1 LESFAIDPPRR
12 PPRATKIIC
21 SSHGVT
27 KRNGSQDGRPQRTS
41 VAGCPGLR
49 LSVASITR
57 CMARTPA
64 ACKFFGFKPKK
75 TFPSNPRRDLST
87 AALAPRPRRLQSQDV
102 RAPPSR
108 DCRRSDQF
116 ARALIGGFWD
126 RLSRYPSAP
135 TPTIEFGQ
143 ASASSR
149 DEALSGVD
157 LTKAI
162 GPTIGASS
170 RFVKFE
176 MGSIL
181 KLNSALREIDQQAYK
196 IC

>member
-1 LESFAIDPPRR
+1 MQVLWLQTEEDFSIESASGSVDGGAGPKAASFTIPR
-12 PPRATKIIC
+12 
-21 SSHGVT
+21 
-27 KRNGSQDGRPQRTS
+27 
-41 VAGCPGLR
+41 
-49 LSVASITR
+49 
-57 CMARTPA
+57 
-64 ACKFFGFKPKK
+64 
-75 TFPSNPRRDLST
+75 
-87 AALAPRPRRLQSQDV
+87 V